1 MFKQTRISV
10 ACAAVLAGASAQ
22 AVPVTSLPGST
33 TYSFPVENYFGAG
46 PRTVAPGITWTAATG
61 ASSVFGFTGG
71 YAFDSNGQWSG
82 LSMIGTND
90 GTGIIAMTLT
100 FNDAVQGV
108 GAFLNWARRVNGDP
122 IVVPPV
128 IAVYDAAN
136 APLESYTLTFST
148 GGGANSG
155 EFHGFQRGSSDIKS
169 ITFSGSFIGAADLQV
184 LSTAPVP
191 EPETYALMLGGL
203 AALGAVVRRRKA

>member
-1 MFKQTRISV
+1 MFKHARIAV

-46 PRTVAPGITWTAATG
+46 PRTVAPGITWTAASTN
-61 ASSVFGFTGG
+61 SVFGYTGG
-71 YAFDSNGQWSG
+71 YGFQSNGQWSG
-82 LSMIGTND
+82 LSMIGTNT
-90 GTGIIAMTLT
+90 GTSAMTLT

-108 GAFLNWARRVNGDP
+108 GAFLNWARFDNGGPDGNQ
-122 IVVPPV
+122 PV
-128 IAVYDAAN
+128 IAAYDAAN
-136 APLESYTLTFST
+136 ALLESYTLTFST

-169 ITFSGSFIGAADLQV
+169 ITFSGGFIGAADLQV